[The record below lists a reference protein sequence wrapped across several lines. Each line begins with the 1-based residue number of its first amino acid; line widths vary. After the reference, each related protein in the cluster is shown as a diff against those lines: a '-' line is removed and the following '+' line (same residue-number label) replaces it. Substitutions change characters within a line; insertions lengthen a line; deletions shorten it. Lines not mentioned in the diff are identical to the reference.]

1 MTLQELMKRR
11 LYAVTLAAGLLAGCS
26 GAKTYPDTLPKNI
39 HVRTETSNMRTEL
52 HIHRVDANCLT
63 EYQGTVQLD
72 KPSVQVGIPA
82 GRQSLVAFTFSSSS
96 FLTGSSRSV
105 RYDTLLTPRAGYT
118 YDVKVSYLDNIYN
131 VTVREIDPRRSSSRE
146 IERRGLNACS
156 GS

>member
-1 MTLQELMKRR
+1 MNRRVCATL
-11 LYAVTLAAGLLAGCS
+11 LAASLLAGCS
-26 GAKTYPDTLPKNI
+26 GIKTYPDTLPKNLRI
-39 HVRTETSNMRTEL
+39 HATISKVQAAL
-52 HIHRVDANCLT
+52 HIHRVDASCQT

-72 KPSVQVGIPA
+72 KPSVEVGIPA

>member
-1 MTLQELMKRR
+1 MTRR
-11 LYAVTLAAGLLAGCS
+11 LYPSLLAAGLLAGCS
-26 GAKTYPDTLPKNI
+26 GAKTYPDTLPKNMHI
-39 HVRTETSNMRTEL
+39 RTDTSKVRAEL
-52 HIHRVDANCLT
+52 HIHRVDASCLT

-72 KPSVQVGIPA
+72 KPSVEVGIPA

-146 IERRGLNACS
+146 IERKSLRTCVPS
-156 GS
+156 

>member
-11 LYAVTLAAGLLAGCS
+11 LYAVPLAAGLLAGCS

-39 HVRTETSNMRTEL
+39 HVRTETSNMRAEL

-72 KPSVQVGIPA
+72 KPSVEVGIPA
-82 GRQSLVAFTFSSSS
+82 GRQSLVAFTFSRSS
-96 FLTGSSRSV
+96 FLTGSSTSV

-118 YDVKVSYLDNIYN
+118 YDVTVSYVDRMYN
-131 VTVREIDPRRSSSRE
+131 VAIREIDPRKSSSRE
-146 IERRGLNACS
+146 IERKSLKTC
-156 GS
+156 GSS